1 MKEPLVKVA
10 FLVSLFIYNLKFT
23 LFFYIVFYMSSVTP
37 FWFLILIS
45 IVILYIVISISLYY
59 LQDYALFKPE
69 TLPEDFQF
77 HYENQE
83 TKEYNLT
90 TRDGAIINGLRFF
103 PKVESKGIVLYLKG
117 NSKSIKGWGKF
128 AVDFTR
134 HGYNVLMVDYRGF
147 GKSTGRRSQ
156 KNIKR
161 DLQVVYN
168 KIKEQTTEDRI
179 VLYGR
184 SLGSGFATKLASTNN
199 PKMLILDAP
208 YYSLTKVTR
217 RYMPFMPL
225 SVLIKY
231 PLPTYKWLKY
241 VQCPI
246 HIIHGTNDK
255 LIPYKSSLKLSKINP
270 ELTKLHT
277 VIGGGHK
284 NLNNFESYH
293 KMLDDIL
300 NYEPKSIDLSTT
312 SINVIHASKKN
323 KTKA

>member
-1 MKEPLVKVA
+1 MA
-10 FLVSLFIYNLKFT
+10 YWIST
-23 LFFYIVFYMSSVTP
+23 IVT
-37 FWFLILIS
+37 ILI
-45 IVILYIVISISLYY
+45 IYIAISIALYY
-59 LQDYALFKPE
+59 LQDYMLFKPE
-69 TLPEDFQF
+69 KLPKDFQF
-77 HYENQE
+77 DYENQV
-83 TKEYNLT
+83 TKEYNLE

-103 PKVESKGIVLYLKG
+103 PKGESKGVVLYLKG

-134 HGYNVLMVDYRGF
+134 HGYNVFMVDYRGF

-156 KNIKR
+156 KAIKR

-168 KIKEQTTEDRI
+168 KIKEKTSENHI
-179 VLYGR
+179 ILYGR
-184 SLGSGFATKLASTNN
+184 SLGSGFATKLASTNH

-208 YYSLTKVTR
+208 YYSLTKVTA

-225 SVLIKY
+225 SLLIKY

-246 HIIHGTNDK
+246 HIIHGTDDK
-255 LIPYKSSLKLSKINP
+255 LIPFKSSVKLSQINP
-270 ELTKLHT
+270 KLTKLHS

-284 NLNNFESYH
+284 NLNNYESYH

-300 NYEPKSIDLSTT
+300 NREPKTIDLEST
-312 SINVIHASKKN
+312 SINVIHSSKKTKK
-323 KTKA
+323 KT